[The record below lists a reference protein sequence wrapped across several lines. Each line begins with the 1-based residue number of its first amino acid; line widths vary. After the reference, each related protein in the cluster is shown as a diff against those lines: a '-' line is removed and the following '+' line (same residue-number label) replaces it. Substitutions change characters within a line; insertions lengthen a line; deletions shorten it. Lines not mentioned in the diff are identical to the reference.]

1 MKILIYGGG
10 FNPPHLGHRAALKAG
25 RKALCPDL
33 TLVIPDGNPPH
44 KPFPA
49 HSPGSEERLKLSKLC
64 FGTLAKT
71 KVLDM
76 AMRRDG
82 PCYMVDTVTE
92 LREQYPGDE
101 LILLLGS
108 DMLLSFHT
116 WYRSE
121 ELMRQCTLAAL
132 CRGPGEREALLSKAE
147 ELEGRGARV
156 ILLDHE
162 PVEIS
167 SSRLRQLLPERG
179 GAEFLQDRVYREI
192 IRCRLYGAKPDLDW
206 LQQQMKELVKK
217 KRQSHVLGCA
227 ETARMLAEHW
237 GEDPDDAA
245 EAGLLHDCSKRWKEE
260 EQLAYCKKMGIE
272 LDEGERQ
279 NPQLLHARTGAV
291 LARKL
296 FGVPQPIEDAIRWH
310 TTGKPDMNRL
320 EKILYLAD
328 MIEPNRD
335 FPGVEELRELAVQ
348 DLDRCMAHA
357 LKMSVRN
364 IQERGLTVYKDTLD
378 AYHWYSAAYGK

>member
-1 MKILIYGGG
+1 MNILIYGGG

-25 RKALCPDL
+25 RKALQPDL
-33 TLVIPDGNPPH
+33 TLVIPDGKPPH

-49 HSPGSEERLKLSKLC
+49 HSPDADERIKLSKLC
-64 FGTLAKT
+64 FGSLSDT
-71 KVLDM
+71 KVLDL
-76 AMRRDG
+76 AMRREG

-92 LREQYPGDE
+92 LREQYPKDD
-101 LILLLGS
+101 LFLLLGS
-108 DMLLSFHT
+108 DMLLSFDS
-116 WYRSE
+116 WYRAD
-121 ELMRQCTLAAL
+121 ELMQQCTLAAL
-132 CRGPGEREALLSKAE
+132 CRESGEREALQKKAE
-147 ELEGRGARV
+147 ELQSKGARV
-156 ILLDHE
+156 ILVDHE

-167 SSRLRQLLPERG
+167 SSRLRCLLPERRG
-179 GAEFLQDRVYREI
+179 REYLRDQVYQEI

-206 LQQQMKELVKK
+206 LREQMRDLVKK
-217 KRQSHVLGCA
+217 KRQSHVLGCE
-227 ETARMLAEHW
+227 ETARRLAERW

-260 EQLAYCKKMGIE
+260 EQLAYCNKMGIA

-291 LARKL
+291 LAREL
-296 FGVPQPIEDAIRWH
+296 FGVPERIQSAIRWH

-335 FPGVEELRELAVQ
+335 FPGVEELRALAEQ

-357 LKMSVRN
+357 LAMSVQN
-364 IQERGLTVYKDTLD
+364 IQERGLTVYKDTLE
-378 AYHWYSAAYGK
+378 AYHWYSTAYGK

>member
-25 RKALCPDL
+25 RRALHPDL

-49 HSPGSEERLKLSKLC
+49 LSPDSDERIKLSKLC
-64 FGTLAKT
+64 FGTLSDT
-71 KVLDM
+71 KILDM
-76 AMRRDG
+76 AMRRKG

-92 LREQYPGDE
+92 LRRKYPKDE
-101 LILLLGS
+101 LVLLLGS
-108 DMLLSFHT
+108 DMLLSFDT
-116 WYRSE
+116 WYRAE

-132 CRGPGEREALLSKAE
+132 CRGPGERENMQRKAE
-147 ELEGRGARV
+147 ALGNRGARV
-156 ILLDHE
+156 VLVDHE

-167 SSRLRQLLPERG
+167 SSSLRSLLPERRG
-179 GAEFLQDRVYREI
+179 REYLRDQVYQEI

-206 LQQQMKELVKK
+206 LKEQMRDLVKK
-217 KRQSHVLGCA
+217 KRQSHVLGCE
-227 ETARMLAEHW
+227 ETARRLAERW

-260 EQLAYCKKMGIE
+260 EQLAYCKKMGIS

-279 NPQLLHARTGAV
+279 NPQLLHARTGAI
-291 LARKL
+291 LAREL
-296 FGVPQPIEDAIRWH
+296 FGAPERIQSAIRWH
-310 TTGKPDMNRL
+310 TTGKPKMNLL

-335 FPGVEELRELAVQ
+335 FPGVEELRELADQ
-348 DLDRCMAHA
+348 DLDRCMARA
-357 LKMSVRN
+357 LAMSVQN
-364 IQERGLTVYKDTLD
+364 IQERGLTVYKDTLE